1 MVIVVIPA
9 FNEAATIGGVV
20 HAVRQVCDLCVVVD
34 DGSKDDTA
42 DIARGAGA
50 VVLSHE
56 INRGQGAA
64 IETGFAYARTLSST
78 AVVTFDADG
87 QFDPADI
94 PRAVKYLADTQVDI
108 VFGTRFE
115 TSSVHVPF
123 VKRFFLVPLAKMIDR
138 LFGAPELSD
147 VHNGFRVLGPK
158 ALACIRITQDRMA
171 HASEIPR
178 LAQQYGLRIGQF
190 PVTVR
195 YSEFGQG
202 LFGGVRIV
210 RDLIVGLFVR
220 K

>member
-9 FNEAATIGGVV
+9 YNEAATIGGVV

-42 DIARGAGA
+42 AIARSAGA

-64 IETGFAYARTLSST
+64 IETGFAYVRTLLPT

-87 QFDPADI
+87 QFDATDI
-94 PRAVKYLADTQVDI
+94 PRAVEYIKQTQSDI
-108 VFGTRFE
+108 VFGTRFA
-115 TSSVHVPF
+115 TSARAVP
-123 VKRFFLVPLAKMIDR
+123 VLKRFFLMPLAKAIDR

-178 LAQQYGLRIGQF
+178 LAQQHGLRIGQF
-190 PVTVR
+190 PVTVH
-195 YSEFGQG
+195 YTEFGQG
-202 LFGGVRIV
+202 VSGGVRIV